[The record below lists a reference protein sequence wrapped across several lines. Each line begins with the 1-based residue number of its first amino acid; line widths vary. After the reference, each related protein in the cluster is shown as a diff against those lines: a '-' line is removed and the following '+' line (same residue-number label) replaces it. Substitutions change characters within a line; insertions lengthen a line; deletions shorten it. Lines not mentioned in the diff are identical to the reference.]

1 MTVTECAIA
10 VIVQPKT
17 GRILIAKRIE
27 GDTYGGYWEFP
38 GGKIKSGESPENCAV
53 RETFEEVGLRIRIS
67 KQLMTVERASNES
80 VLKLH
85 FFECV
90 ALTEAPAALQCSEV
104 KWADSETLTEYKFPP
119 ANEKIID
126 YIIKN
131 SVCS

>member
-1 MTVTECAIA
+1 VTVIECAIA
-10 VIVQPKT
+10 VIVQPET

-38 GGKIKSGESPENCAV
+38 GGKIKSAETPENCAV
-53 RETFEEVGLRIRIS
+53 RETLEEVGLHIRVS
-67 KQLMTVERASNES
+67 KQLMTVEKELSEN
-80 VLKLH
+80 VLRLH

-90 ALTEAPAALQCSEV
+90 ALTEMPAALQCSEV
-104 KWADSETLTEYKFPP
+104 KWADPETLTEYKFPP